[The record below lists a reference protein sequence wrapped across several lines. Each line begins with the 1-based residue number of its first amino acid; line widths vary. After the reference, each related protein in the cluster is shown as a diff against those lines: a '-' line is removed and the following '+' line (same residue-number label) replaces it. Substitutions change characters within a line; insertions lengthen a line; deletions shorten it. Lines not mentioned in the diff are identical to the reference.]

1 MSTRIRIKWKRGE
14 LNATIEDTPTGRAVI
29 EALPLESRACTWGEE
44 VYFEAPVRAKLDPGA
59 RQIVDPGTVCFW
71 TEGNAIALPF
81 GRTPISEDA
90 RPKLA
95 SRCNLL
101 GRIEGDFRLLGTI
114 RAGDI
119 ITLTRE

>member
-44 VYFEAPVRAKLDPGA
+44 VYFNVPVRAKRVA
-59 RQIVDPGTVCFW
+59 C
-71 TEGNAIALPF
+71 
-81 GRTPISEDA
+81 
-90 RPKLA
+90 A
-95 SRCNLL
+95 SRTTRACARRTTQRAHGAQPNVRTAHATHCNLL

-114 RAGDI
+114 RAGDM